1 MTERKEH
8 YDEDSD
14 LGLSPKFSE
23 DLNTLFKPHLSVPP
37 EVDRAVL
44 DQVHRHLSRR
54 YRPRR
59 AFRWA
64 ASTAAAAAVIIFA
77 FILNIAREPTAEMA
91 REAAQDTAKKYTSYT
106 ARKPAPALVS
116 SVIAEAQIDIDQ
128 NGRVDILDAFKLARH
143 VESESTDRTETNLS
157 LRKQGWDIN
166 GDGLV
171 NRKDVD
177 LVASAAVRL
186 DKGVL

>member
-37 EVDRAVL
+37 EVDRAIM
-44 DQVHRHLSRR
+44 DWAHRHFVHRRWRHQLF
-54 YRPRR
+54 RR
-59 AFRWA
+59 ANLWRI
-64 ASTAAAAAVIIFA
+64 AAAAAVIIFA
-77 FILNIAREPTAEMA
+77 FSLTQTQKSGTTTTSSFVVEPQA
-91 REAAQDTAKKYTSYT
+91 
-106 ARKPAPALVS
+106 
-116 SVIAEAQIDIDQ
+116 IDIDQ

-143 VESESTDRTETNLS
+143 VESKSTERA
-157 LRKQGWDIN
+157 KIQWDIN

-171 NRKDVD
+171 NHNDVD

-186 DKGVL
+186 DKGV

>member
-1 MTERKEH
+1 MTEKKEH

-23 DLNTLFKPHLSVPP
+23 DLSTLFKPHLSVPP

-44 DQVHRHLSRR
+44 DQAHRHLTRPCK
-54 YRPRR
+54 PRR
-59 AFRWA
+59 PFRWA
-64 ASTAAAAAVIIFA
+64 ASIAAAAAVIIFA
-77 FILNIAREPTAEMA
+77 FIFNIAREPTAEMA
-91 REAAQDTAKKYTSYT
+91 REAAQDTAKKHALYT

-116 SVIAEAQIDIDQ
+116 SVIAKAQVDIDR
-128 NGRVDILDAFKLARH
+128 NGRLDILDAFKLARH
-143 VESESTDRTETNLS
+143 VESTDRTKTNLF

-171 NRKDVD
+171 NRNDVD